1 MNRTSDEL
9 VINPT
14 IEQESDPEFAKK
26 LANEEIKTLDVKEY
40 QKWFSNNVLFF
51 MKNHDKLV
59 EKLKESNPEY
69 YHYITNIDDDDV
81 KHIDSFTDGI
91 DLLYVMTDAA
101 KLKKAVFILSYQ
113 RKYVD
118 DAVAKIKEILN
129 IN

>member
-1 MNRTSDEL
+1 MSET
-9 VINPT
+9 ITPT
-14 IEQESDPEFAKK
+14 FEQEQDPEFAKK
-26 LANEEIKTLDVKEY
+26 LAYEEIKTLDVNEY
-40 QKWFSNNVLFF
+40 QKWFSNNMLFF
-51 MKNHDKLV
+51 MKNRNKLV

-91 DLLYVMTDAA
+91 DLLYAMSDAA
-101 KLKKAVFILSYQ
+101 KLNKVVFILSYQ

-118 DAVAKIKEILN
+118 DTVAKIKEMLN

>member
-1 MNRTSDEL
+1 MNET
-9 VINPT
+9 ITPT
-14 IEQESDPEFAKK
+14 FEQESDPEFAKK
-26 LANEEIKTLDVKEY
+26 LAYEEIKTLDVNEY

-91 DLLYVMTDAA
+91 DLLFVMKVALILNKTI
-101 KLKKAVFILSYQ
+101 FILSYQ

-118 DAVAKIKEILN
+118 DTVAKIKELLN
-129 IN
+129 IQE

>member
-1 MNRTSDEL
+1 MSEIR
-9 VINPT
+9 PT
-14 IEQESDPEFAKK
+14 LEQESDPEFAKK

-69 YHYITNIDDDDV
+69 YHYITNIGDDNV

>member
-1 MNRTSDEL
+1 MNET
-9 VINPT
+9 ITPT
-14 IEQESDPEFAKK
+14 FEQESDPEFAKK
-26 LANEEIKTLDVKEY
+26 LAYEEIKTLDVNEY

-51 MKNHDKLV
+51 IKNRDKLV

-91 DLLYVMTDAA
+91 DLLYAMSDAA
-101 KLKKAVFILSYQ
+101 KLKKVVFILSYQ

-118 DAVAKIKEILN
+118 DTVAKIKEMLN